1 MRLLICF
8 LILLSCDAI
17 AQQRPN
23 IIFIMSDDHDSDAIS
38 AYNKKLISTPNID
51 RIAKEGMLF
60 KRAFVGNSI
69 CGPSRA
75 TLLTGQHSHKNGV
88 IDNRSRLD
96 PSKITMPKLLQQAGY
111 QTAVIGKWHL
121 HTYPTGFN
129 YWKILPGQG
138 FYFQPK
144 FINMAGDTVT
154 QKGYASDV
162 ITDEAINWLDTINKA
177 KPFALLLHHKAPH
190 RNFFPPLKY
199 IREYQNKTF
208 PEPATLYADTVG
220 KGSAWRMQT
229 MSILP
234 DMMLSSDLKVD
245 PFYLKDIPALKPD
258 SAEVAYYHAIMNRI
272 PEPDRTAIKEIYS
285 ERGKLIQR
293 LKLTGKELLKYKY
306 QWYMQDYLASVASV
320 DENIGRVLDHLKQTG
335 TDKNTMIV
343 YTSDQDFFLGE
354 NGWFDKRFM
363 YDVSMHTPLI
373 IKWPGVIKPGTT
385 SNEMVQNIDFAPT
398 LLDAASLKTPQ
409 WMHGKS
415 IKPLLLNAKAKIARP
430 YLYYHFYEY
439 NADHTVLP
447 HVGIRGNR
455 YKLIYF
461 YSVNEWELYD
471 LKNDPRE
478 QTNLAHST
486 RYVTILS
493 RMKHE
498 LIKIRKEYD
507 DREPAG
513 VLK

>member
-1 MRLLICF
+1 
-8 LILLSCDAI
+8 
-17 AQQRPN
+17 
-23 IIFIMSDDHDSDAIS
+23 
-38 AYNKKLISTPNID
+38 
-51 RIAKEGMLF
+51 
-60 KRAFVGNSI
+60 
-69 CGPSRA
+69 
-75 TLLTGQHSHKNGV
+75 
-88 IDNRSRLD
+88 
-96 PSKITMPKLLQQAGY
+96 
-111 QTAVIGKWHL
+111 
-121 HTYPTGFN
+121 
-129 YWKILPGQG
+129 
-138 FYFQPK
+138 
-144 FINMAGDTVT
+144 
-154 QKGYASDV
+154 
-162 ITDEAINWLDTINKA
+162 
-177 KPFALLLHHKAPH
+177 
-190 RNFFPPLKY
+190 
-199 IREYQNKTF
+199 
-208 PEPATLYADTVG
+208 
-220 KGSAWRMQT
+220 

-245 PFYLKDIPALKPD
+245 PFYLNDIPELKPD

-293 LKLTGKELLKYKY
+293 LKPTSKELLKYKY

-320 DENIGRVLDHLKQTG
+320 DENIGRVLDHLKKTG

-373 IKWPGVIKPGTT
+373 IKWPGVIEPGTT

-398 LLDAASLKTPQ
+398 LLDVAFLKTPH

-415 IKPLLLNAKAKIARP
+415 IKPLLINAKAKIARP

-447 HVGIRGNR
+447 HLGIRGDQH
-455 YKLIYF
+455 KLIYF
-461 YSVNEWELYD
+461 YTVNEWELYD
-471 LKNDPRE
+471 LKSDPHE
-478 QTNLAHST
+478 QNNLVNSQ
-486 RYVTILS
+486 
-493 RMKHE
+493 KHLTTVNRLKKE
-498 LIKIRKEYD
+498 LIKARKKYD